1 MRYAS
6 IRKMDISNGSGIG
19 VSLFVQG
26 CPFHCKGCF
35 NQETW
40 DFDGGKEWTEE
51 IENAFLNLIG
61 QRFVKRVSILGG
73 EPLCEENAN
82 EVARLIIK
90 IKMLYPDVEI
100 WVFTGYSIMIAN
112 KMLGEDAMNSISYI
126 KTGVYRQEEK
136 CDDNIQY
143 GLRLAT
149 KNQAVYKIEPRG
161 E

>member
-100 WVFTGYSIMIAN
+100 WVFTGYNIMIAN

>member
-40 DFDGGKEWTEE
+40 DFNGGQEWTKE
-51 IENAFLNLIG
+51 IEKQFITLIG

-73 EPLCEENAN
+73 EPLCEENIS
-82 EVARLIIK
+82 EIKELISRIK
-90 IKMLYPDVEI
+90 ALYPDVQI
-100 WVFTGYSIMIAN
+100 WVFTGYGFQAAMQI
-112 KMLGEDAMNSISYI
+112 LGYDTLQLISYL
-126 KTGVYRQEEK
+126 KTGVYRQEEQ

-143 GLRLAT
+143 GVRLAT
-149 KNQAVYKIEPRG
+149 KNQMISKIELG